1 MAGIALTGS
10 GVGHNRIRID
20 CDGTNNIFNVVHNL
34 GTRFLIVQIWD
45 EANYELVYAD
55 IVYTDNDTVQVTFE
69 VVPPGT
75 DNYLVHII
83 SKMDSF

>member
-34 GTRFLIVQIWD
+34 GTRLLIVQIWD

-55 IVYTDNDTVQVTFE
+55 IVSTDNDTVQVTFE

>member
-1 MAGIALTGS
+1 MAGTVLTGS
-10 GVGHNRIRID
+10 GIGSNRIKID
-20 CDGTNNIFNVVHNL
+20 CDGTNNVFSVVHNL

-45 EANYELVYAD
+45 EANYELVNAD
-55 IVYTDNDTVQVTFE
+55 IVSTDNDTVQVTFA

>member
-20 CDGTNNIFNVVHNL
+20 CDGTNIIFNVVHNL
-34 GTRFLIVQIWD
+34 GTRLLIVQIWD
-45 EANYELVYAD
+45 EANYELVYAE
-55 IVYTDNDTVQVTFE
+55 IVSTDNDTVQVTFE

>member
-1 MAGIALTGS
+1 MAGTVLSGS
-10 GVGHNRIRID
+10 GIASNRIKID
-20 CDGTNNIFNVVHNL
+20 CDGINNVFSVVHNL

-45 EANYELVYAD
+45 EANYELVNAD
-55 IVYTDNDTVQVTFE
+55 IVSTDNDTVQVTFA
-69 VVPPGT
+69 VVPSGT